1 MHQEEKSVPDAAAPG
16 KYPVKLLILRSTS
29 LAVSNLLWRIF
40 IFVFVYISCCNV
52 KYFYVLCKMT
62 DQSDRYI
69 LFDLICM
76 LLVYAFSILNVK
88 L

>member
-1 MHQEEKSVPDAAAPG
+1 
-16 KYPVKLLILRSTS
+16 
-29 LAVSNLLWRIF
+29 
-40 IFVFVYISCCNV
+40 
-52 KYFYVLCKMT
+52 MT